1 MSSPTAIV
9 YHSVIPE
16 NNKELYGEFEV
27 VDFICQ
33 FPNRKMNLN
42 SVRLE
47 GLVLP
52 KDENGTELTDQICQ
66 MDKLVG
72 AHCLFESIQTF
83 VNGQSVDM
91 VHNYPRMVKM
101 LTAASENQADM
112 NNANNVCELKA
123 GSNEVATELLRKE
136 KIPVQL
142 TNAVSREID
151 FSIKP
156 MIAVNQCYS
165 SRRELSSSQVSEVR
179 FSVTINRNNSILFGN
194 DVVDGYTMQIR
205 DLRLTFTS
213 YPDDG
218 ITNEPILMKKR
229 MTLKQSFES
238 TTAQLNFN
246 YPMEG
251 NKVYGSFLIQAD
263 ENQPKKNNQAL
274 NKPQNVERLSFFWN
288 NSTNEYV
295 SYQLRS
301 DSEII
306 ERAIDAVGDTGRN
319 EASIANINNNNG
331 YLIGLNLGE
340 YLDLMSTK
348 MSVVLESEQS
358 VAMLLFMVAEGILTL

>member
-1 MSSPTAIV
+1 MSSPTAIS
-9 YHSVIPE
+9 YHSVIPA
-16 NNKELYGEFEV
+16 NNKDTYNEFEV

-42 SVRLE
+42 SVRFE
-47 GLVLP
+47 GRLRF
-52 KDENGTELTDQICQ
+52 KDENGTELTDEICQ

-72 AHCLFESIQTF
+72 AHSLFESIQTF

-91 VHNYPRMVKM
+91 IHNYPRMVKM
-101 LTAASENQADM
+101 ITCASEQQADM
-112 NNANNVCELKA
+112 NNAHNVCELKA
-123 GSNEVATELLRKE
+123 SCNEVAAELLRKE
-136 KIPVQL
+136 KIPAQHTV
-142 TNAVSREID
+142 NVSREID

-156 MIAVNQCYS
+156 VIAVNQCYS

-194 DVVDGYTMQIR
+194 DVVDGYSVDVR
-205 DLRLTFTS
+205 DFRVTFTS

-218 ITNEPILMKKR
+218 ISNEPILMKKR

-251 NKVYGSFLIQAD
+251 NKVYGSFLTQSD
-263 ENQPKKNNQAL
+263 ENVPNKNNTAL

-301 DSEII
+301 DSEIL

-319 EASIANINNNNG
+319 SSSIANVQNNNG

-348 MSVVLESEQS
+348 MSIVMETDQTQP
-358 VAMLLFMVAEGILTL
+358 MLLFMVAEGILTL